1 MLLRCRIVGK
11 PSLTGLGK
19 GCPSTNNLGA
29 AIMPPALLRRS
40 VGMQKYVHCAL
51 LSILLSPLAWAGS
64 LVIRCVTV
72 IDATGK
78 PAQPGM
84 TVVIERDQIVAISP
98 CTKVR
103 APAGSQIVDGR
114 GKFLIPGLWDMH
126 VHGFKDKT
134 WMYPLHLAN
143 GVVGVREM
151 WGPED
156 ASAWRMQHAKYD
168 KPSPNVYL
176 ASPIIDGPNP
186 TWPGSVAVADAA
198 QARAA
203 VDRYQ
208 ANGADFIKVYDGVPR
223 DAYFAIVDE
232 AHKLGISF
240 VGHVPDAIRVEEA
253 SDAGQKS
260 IEHLTGVAV
269 GASSEEETLFALK
282 WAQTGDFLR
291 RDLRADATY
300 DESKAAALFARF
312 IKNGTWQCPTLV
324 VNRSYEHFDDGIFM
338 HKEWLRYIPSD
349 TRDLWKKM
357 GDDTGKQR
365 NAQYWSD
372 AHRQF
377 PEELKLVGRMYR
389 AGVAI
394 LAGTDTYNP
403 YVFPGFS
410 LHEEL
415 SLLVEAGLPPMAAL
429 QPATIGPARFMGQA
443 ERRGTVEVGKVADL
457 VLLDRDPLADIHNT
471 TSIRAVILGGKWMPR
486 ASLDAMLAEAEATAA
501 KPPSNSP
508 GSTTN

>member
-1 MLLRCRIVGK
+1 MKRLYVLCVF
-11 PSLTGLGK
+11 L
-19 GCPSTNNLGA
+19 
-29 AIMPPALLRRS
+29 S
-40 VGMQKYVHCAL
+40 VL
-51 LSILLSPLAWAGS
+51 FSPLAWAGP
-64 LVIRCVTV
+64 LVIQRVTV

-78 PAQPGM
+78 PAQPDM
-84 TVVIERDQIVAISP
+84 TVVIEQDRIVAIGP
-98 CTKVR
+98 WKKVK

-126 VHGFKDKT
+126 VHGFSGEDGTTSEGET

-143 GVVGVREM
+143 GVVGVRAM
-151 WGPED
+151 WGPES
-156 ASAWRMQHAKYD
+156 ANAWRAQHTKYD

-176 ASPIIDGPNP
+176 ASPIIDGPKP
-186 TWPGSVAVADAA
+186 TWPGSIAVADAT
-198 QARAA
+198 QARAV

-208 ANGADFIKVYDGVPR
+208 ANGADFIKVYDGLPR

-240 VGHVPDAIRVEEA
+240 VGHVPDAIKVEEA

-260 IEHLTGVAV
+260 MEHLQGVAL
-269 GASSEEETLFALK
+269 GASSEEETLFAVK
-282 WAQTGDFLR
+282 YVKPGDFVR
-291 RDLRADATY
+291 RDLRAEATY
-300 DESKAAALFARF
+300 DESRAAALFARF
-312 IKNGTWQCPTLV
+312 VKNGTWQCPTLV

-338 HKEWLRYIPSD
+338 HKEWLKYVPSGM
-349 TRDLWKKM
+349 RDFWKKM
-357 GDDTGKQR
+357 SEDNLKKR
-365 NAQYWSD
+365 SAQTWDES
-372 AHRQF
+372 HREF

-394 LAGTDTYNP
+394 LAGSDTYNP
-403 YVFPGFS
+403 YVYPGFS

-415 SLLVEAGLPPMAAL
+415 SLLVEAGLPRMAAL
-429 QPATIGPARFMGQA
+429 QAATIGPARFMGQA

-471 TSIRAVILGGKWMPR
+471 TSIRAVILGGKFMPR

-501 KPPSNSP
+501 KPPSSPP

>member
-1 MLLRCRIVGK
+1 MKRLR
-11 PSLTGLGK
+11 
-19 GCPSTNNLGA
+19 
-29 AIMPPALLRRS
+29 AL
-40 VGMQKYVHCAL
+40 YVLA
-51 LSILLSPLAWAGS
+51 SILLSPFAWAGP
-64 LVIRCVTV
+64 LVIQRVTV

-84 TVVIERDQIVAISP
+84 TVVIEQDRIVLIGPSR
-98 CTKVR
+98 KVK
-103 APAGSQIVDGR
+103 APKGSQIVDGR

-126 VHGFKDKT
+126 VHGYSLEPGTTSEGDT
-134 WMYPLHLAN
+134 WMYPLLLAN
-143 GVVGVREM
+143 GVVGVRAM
-151 WGPED
+151 WGPEN
-156 ASAWRMQHAKYD
+156 ASAWRVQHAKYD

-186 TWPGSVAVADAA
+186 TWPGSVSVADAA

-223 DAYFAIVDE
+223 DAYLAIVDE

-240 VGHVPDAIRVEEA
+240 AGHVPDAIKVEEV

-260 IEHLTGVAV
+260 MEHLQGVAL
-269 GASSEEETLFALK
+269 GASSEEETLFAGK
-282 WAQTGDFLR
+282 YVQPGDLVR
-291 RDLRADATY
+291 RDLRAEATY
-300 DESKAAALFARF
+300 DESRAAALFARF
-312 IKNGTWQCPTLV
+312 VKNGTWQCPTLV

-338 HKEWLRYIPSD
+338 HKEWLKYIPSD
-349 TRDLWKKM
+349 MRDFWKKM
-357 GDDTGKQR
+357 SEDNTKQR
-365 NAQYWSD
+365 SAQTWDES
-372 AHRQF
+372 HREF

-403 YVFPGFS
+403 YVYPGFS

-429 QPATIGPARFMGQA
+429 QAATIGPARFMGQA
-443 ERRGTVEVGKVADL
+443 ERRGTIEVGKVADL
-457 VLLDRDPLADIHNT
+457 VLLDRDPLADIHNST
-471 TSIRAVILGGKWMPR
+471 TIRAVILGGKLMPR

-501 KPPSNSP
+501 KPSSNPP

>member
-1 MLLRCRIVGK
+1 
-11 PSLTGLGK
+11 
-19 GCPSTNNLGA
+19 
-29 AIMPPALLRRS
+29 
-40 VGMQKYVHCAL
+40 MQKCVRCVLLSILL
-51 LSILLSPLAWAGS
+51 LSILLSPLAWAGP
-64 LVIRCVTV
+64 LVIRRVTV

-84 TVVIERDQIVAISP
+84 TVVIEQDQIVAIGP
-98 CTKVR
+98 WMKVK

-126 VHGFKDKT
+126 AHGYSGEPGTTSEGDT

-143 GVVGVREM
+143 GVVGVRAM
-151 WGPED
+151 WGPEN
-156 ASAWRMQHAKYD
+156 ASAWRRLHAKYD
-168 KPSPNVYL
+168 KPSPSVYL

-208 ANGADFIKVYDGVPR
+208 ANGADFIKIYDGVPR

-232 AHKLGISF
+232 THKLGISF
-240 VGHVPDAIRVEEA
+240 AGHVPDAIRVAEA

-269 GASSEEETLFALK
+269 GASSEQETLFAMK
-282 WAQTGDFLR
+282 YVQPGDFMR
-291 RDLRADATY
+291 RDLRAEATY
-300 DESKAAALFARF
+300 DESRAAALFARF
-312 IKNGTWQCPTLV
+312 VKNGTWQCPTLV

-338 HKEWLRYIPSD
+338 HKEWLKYVPSGM
-349 TRDLWKKM
+349 RDFWKKM
-357 GDDTGKQR
+357 SEDNLKQR
-365 NAQYWSD
+365 SAQTWDES
-372 AHRQF
+372 HREF

-394 LAGTDTYNP
+394 LAGSDTFNP
-403 YVFPGFS
+403 YVYPGFS

-429 QPATIGPARFMGQA
+429 QAATIGPARFMGQA
-443 ERRGTVEVGKVADL
+443 ERRGTVEAGKVADL
-457 VLLDRDPLADIHNT
+457 VLLDRNPLADIHNS
-471 TSIRAVILGGKWMPR
+471 TSIRAVILGGKLMPR

-501 KPPSNSP
+501 KPPSNPP

>member
-1 MLLRCRIVGK
+1 
-11 PSLTGLGK
+11 
-19 GCPSTNNLGA
+19 
-29 AIMPPALLRRS
+29 
-40 VGMQKYVHCAL
+40 MQKCVRYVL

-64 LVIRCVTV
+64 LVIRRVTV

-84 TVVIERDQIVAISP
+84 IVVIEQDRIVAIGP
-98 CTKVR
+98 WKKVK

-126 VHGFKDKT
+126 AHGYSPDPGT
-134 WMYPLHLAN
+134 AAEAEWMAPLHLAN
-143 GVVGVREM
+143 GVVGVRAM
-151 WGPED
+151 WGPGNANE
-156 ASAWRMQHAKYD
+156 WRMQHVKSD
-168 KPSPNVYL
+168 KPSPSVYL

-186 TWPGSVAVADAA
+186 TWPGSISVADAA

-203 VDRYQ
+203 VDRYK
-208 ANGADFIKVYDGVPR
+208 ANGADFIADFIKVYDGVPR

-240 VGHVPDAIRVEEA
+240 AGHVPDAIRAQEA

-260 IEHLTGVAV
+260 MEHLQGVAV
-269 GASSEEETLFALK
+269 GASSEEETLFAVK
-282 WAQTGDFLR
+282 YVQPGDFVR
-291 RDLRADATY
+291 RDLRAEATY
-300 DESKAAALFARF
+300 DESRAAALFARF
-312 IKNGTWQCPTLV
+312 VKNGTWQCPTLV

-338 HKEWLRYIPSD
+338 HKEWLKYVPSD
-349 TRDLWKKM
+349 MRDLWKKM
-357 GDDTGKQR
+357 SEDNLKQR
-365 NAQYWSD
+365 SAQTWAES
-372 AHRQF
+372 HREF

-394 LAGTDTYNP
+394 LAGSDTYNP
-403 YVFPGFS
+403 YVYPGFS

-429 QPATIGPARFMGQA
+429 QTATIGPARFMGQA

-457 VLLDRDPLADIHNT
+457 VLLDRNPLADIHNS
-471 TSIRAVILGGKWMPR
+471 TSIRAVILGGKLMDR
-486 ASLDAMLAEAEATAA
+486 AALDAMLAGAEAAAA
-501 KPPSNSP
+501 KPPSNPP

>member
-1 MLLRCRIVGK
+1 MRKCV
-11 PSLTGLGK
+11 P
-19 GCPSTNNLGA
+19 C
-29 AIMPPALLRRS
+29 
-40 VGMQKYVHCAL
+40 VF

-64 LVIRCVTV
+64 LAIRCVTV

-84 TVVIERDQIVAISP
+84 TVVIEQDQIVAIGP
-98 CTKVR
+98 CTKVK

-126 VHGFKDKT
+126 VHGFSPDPGSTAEGET

-143 GVVGVREM
+143 GVVGVRAM
-151 WGPED
+151 WGPEN
-156 ASAWRMQHAKYD
+156 ARAWRLQHARYD
-168 KPSPNVYL
+168 KPSPSVYL

-186 TWPGSVAVADAA
+186 TWPGSITVADAA

-223 DAYFAIVDE
+223 DAYFAIADE

-240 VGHVPDAIRVEEA
+240 AGHVPDAIRAEEA

-260 IEHLTGVAV
+260 MEHLQGVALGV
-269 GASSEEETLFALK
+269 SSEEETLFAMK
-282 WAQTGDFLR
+282 YVQPGDFVR
-291 RDLRADATY
+291 RDLRAETTY
-300 DESKAAALFARF
+300 DESRAAALFARF
-312 IKNGTWQCPTLV
+312 VKNGTWQCPTLV
-324 VNRSYEHFDDGIFM
+324 VNRSYEHFDDRIFM
-338 HKEWLRYIPSD
+338 HKEWLKYVPSGM
-349 TRDLWKKM
+349 RDLWKKM
-357 GDDTGKQR
+357 SEDNLKQR
-365 NAQYWSD
+365 SAQTWDES
-372 AHRQF
+372 HREF

-394 LAGTDTYNP
+394 LAGSDTFNP
-403 YVFPGFS
+403 YVYPGFS

-429 QPATIGPARFMGQA
+429 QAATIGPARFMGQA

-457 VLLDRDPLADIHNT
+457 VLLDRSPLADIHNS
-471 TSIRAVILGGKWMPR
+471 TSIRAVILGGKLMPR
-486 ASLDAMLAEAEATAA
+486 AAVDAMLAEAEATAA
-501 KPPSNSP
+501 KPPSNPP
-508 GSTTN
+508 GPTTN